1 MAVTVADPGADPGA
15 GLGVEPRFGWET
27 MEDGTRLRT
36 AHWPAAASPPRG
48 TALLLTGRA
57 EFIEKYRETAG
68 ELLTRGFQVF
78 GFDWRNQGLSDRP
91 LSNRQIHHLD
101 SFDTLAGDLEEVVER
116 LVRPRQEGPLL
127 LVAHSMGGLVAL
139 MALLRD
145 PGLCDAAVLTAP
157 MFDIFTGPVP
167 RRMAVWLAE
176 RLCARGRAAEYA
188 FGQNDYNPAE
198 GLFTPVNPITSDPR
212 RYAAF
217 HDAFRDRPEL
227 RVGGVSFGWVRAALR
242 ASDHIRCTAPLER
255 VMTPIL
261 LLSAP
266 ADAIVRSDS
275 HRLVA
280 ARLGNA
286 VLKEHPAAKHELF
299 METDAI
305 RAQVFAAFDAFITEQ
320 SS

>member
-1 MAVTVADPGADPGA
+1 MAVSVAD
-15 GLGVEPRFGWET
+15 LGVEPRFGWAT
-27 MEDGTRLRT
+27 MGDGTRLRT
-36 AHWPAAASPPRG
+36 AHWTATTAPPRG

-57 EFIEKYRETAG
+57 EFIEKYAETAG
-68 ELLTRGFQVF
+68 ELLARGFEVF
-78 GFDWRNQGLSDRP
+78 AFDWRNQGLSDRP
-91 LSNRQIHHLD
+91 LPNPQIHHLD
-101 SFDTLAGDLEEVVER
+101 SFDRLAGDLDEVVER
-116 LVRPRQEGPLL
+116 LVRPRQHVPLL

-139 MALLRD
+139 MALLRN
-145 PGLCDAAVLTAP
+145 PALCDAAVLTAP

-176 RLCARGRAAEYA
+176 RLCARGRATEYA
-188 FGQNDYNPAE
+188 FGQHDYDPVE

-212 RYAAF
+212 RYATY

-242 ASDHIRCTAPLER
+242 AADHIRFTAPLER

-266 ADAIVRSDS
+266 ADAVVRAES
-275 HRLVA
+275 HRLAA

-286 VLKEHPAAKHELF
+286 VLKEHADAKHELL
-299 METDAI
+299 MERDDI
-305 RAQVFAAFDAFITEQ
+305 RDRVWADVDEFLSTVPL
-320 SS
+320 

>member
-15 GLGVEPRFGWET
+15 DLGVEPRFGWET

-68 ELLTRGFQVF
+68 ELLARGFQVF

-188 FGQNDYNPAE
+188 FGQSDYNPAE

-217 HDAFRDRPEL
+217 HDSFRDRPEL

-255 VMTPIL
+255 VTTPIL

-286 VLKEHPAAKHELF
+286 VLKEHPAAKHELL
-299 METDAI
+299 MERDGVRDRVWADI
-305 RAQVFAAFDAFITEQ
+305 DEFLASVHL
-320 SS
+320 